1 MPNSF
6 FQIFCY
12 ADKQNKQNIEFTAFI
27 SKNEKSGFLKNKSL
41 LIFHFWTFLKM
52 SISENCTDFF
62 FLKIDRFEN
71 IHFTAYFQN

>member
-6 FQIFCY
+6 FQIFRY
-12 ADKQNKQNIEFTAFI
+12 ADKRNKQNIEFTAFI
-27 SKNEKSGFLKNKSL
+27 SKNEKSGFLKNKSI

-62 FLKIDRFEN
+62 FLKNDSLEIYN
-71 IHFTAYFQN
+71 FTAYFQN